1 MLKDGIDGNENR
13 QIAAEAFVNFLSRP
27 DIAVRNMYYIGY
39 TSSIAAEEVFNYFDW
54 CYGVV
59 TDEESEDFYEFEN
72 VYVYDVSYFFGEDS
86 YIYIDMDNVDVTG
99 ARLTDDYAD
108 DDYVAGYPVYSGG
121 TISRGRQV
129 FGQYPTED
137 VIARS
142 VVMLDF
148 GDDLAT
154 INQMWINVR
163 CLDVAD
169 IPVST
174 VIIVAVVIAVI
185 AVAIV
190 LYRFRFRI
198 FYNRKRTA

>member
-1 MLKDGIDGNENR
+1 M
-13 QIAAEAFVNFLSRP
+13 
-27 DIAVRNMYYIGY
+27 
-39 TSSIAAEEVFNYFDW
+39 
-54 CYGVV
+54 
-59 TDEESEDFYEFEN
+59 
-72 VYVYDVSYFFGEDS
+72 
-86 YIYIDMDNVDVTG
+86 
-99 ARLTDDYAD
+99 
-108 DDYVAGYPVYSGG
+108 
-121 TISRGRQV
+121 GRQA
-129 FGQYPTED
+129 FGQYPTQD
-137 VIARS
+137 VIDRS

-148 GDDLAT
+148 GDDLAA

-198 FYNRKRTA
+198 FFNRKRTA